1 MACDAAKPGGRWMS
15 IPAPSAGTSAVAGL
29 FLIIAI
35 VAWATSPAKWQTLKK
50 MTLAIVVLIFL
61 R

>member
-1 MACDAAKPGGRWMS
+1 MS